1 MTRRTAEERHRIEQ
15 DVSTELMDVL
25 VALHHPTRRWLAE
38 LLWVEGPATVGRLA
52 ARTGLAVGSVSHHL
66 KPLHQQGFIE
76 PAPELAR
83 DTRESWWRT
92 TPRNLSWSVEDF
104 EPDSLGRR
112 VADQAEVENFRYQV
126 RAIQR
131 GSRRW
136 TTPRP
141 SGDARPGRPTAWSR
155 PRPSRR
161 PTCTAAWTPSSR
173 RGPRSPGTTSSERP
187 DVVPPCGPDRDPL
200 LPQQPGAPVTTTLI
214 GAPPPPV
221 RRDPMVLTWLVG
233 VAVSA
238 FGDAVWI
245 VALAW
250 TAAHTLVPGDGRRGH
265 RHRDAPA
272 GRARPRRWRDRR
284 PLGPRAAC

>member
-1 MTRRTAEERHRIEQ
+1 MTRRTAEERHRIER

-38 LLWVEGPATVGRLA
+38 LLWIEGPATVGRLA

-126 RAIQR
+126 RAIQAWLKEMDDATAEW
-131 GSRRW
+131 RRAAGA
-136 TTPRP
+136 TDSLVKATAEQTADLHHRL
-141 SGDARPGRPTAWSR
+141 DAVLS
-155 PRPSRR
+155 
-161 PTCTAAWTPSSR
+161 AWTQEVQADVR
-173 RGPRSPGTTSSERP
+173 ARP
-187 DVVPPCGPDRDPL
+187 DVVRQAVRTVIRCFPSN
-200 LPQQPGAPVTTTLI
+200 
-214 GAPPPPV
+214 PV
-221 RRDPMVLTWLVG
+221 RP
-233 VAVSA
+233 
-238 FGDAVWI
+238 
-245 VALAW
+245 
-250 TAAHTLVPGDGRRGH
+250 
-265 RHRDAPA
+265 
-272 GRARPRRWRDRR
+272 
-284 PLGPRAAC
+284 